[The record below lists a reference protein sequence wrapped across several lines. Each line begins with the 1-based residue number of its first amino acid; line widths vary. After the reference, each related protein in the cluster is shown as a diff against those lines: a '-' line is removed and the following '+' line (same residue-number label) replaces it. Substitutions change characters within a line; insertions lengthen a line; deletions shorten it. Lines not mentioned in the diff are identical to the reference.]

1 MKNQI
6 MDDGYDSFSNN
17 PILSSHLA
25 WESFRS
31 LASDRKREVLVDC
44 TSKPNRCTASPILV
58 LSTLLAQRLSR
69 ETSKTRVGIVLPPG
83 IGAIVSNLAVVFAG
97 KSPVN
102 LNFSLGRD
110 ALEASIER
118 AEIDLILTAETVR
131 KRLTDF
137 PWTDLVLDVGV
148 ELKSFTKRQL
158 ALRALLLAFFP
169 TGLAAS
175 WLGIPRKG
183 GKGEAALLFTS
194 GSSGMPKG
202 VILSHR
208 NVLANCAQIK
218 GTELIP
224 HGETLLGNLPVFHSF
239 GFTVSLWFCL
249 IEGVRLVTVPSPL
262 DVRGNLK
269 AIREQGVTAL
279 LGTPTFLRPY
289 LRRAKEGDLDSIKF
303 VIAGAEKTPDGFAEK
318 WEKEADCVYLEGY
331 GLTETS
337 PVLCVNLPGRKENAP
352 LRKTGTVGKLLP
364 GLMARVVDPDSG
376 VVLSPSQ
383 RGILHFRGPNVF
395 EGYLGEPEKTAE
407 VLDEDGWFVT
417 GDLGSFDEDGF
428 LRIEGRLSRFSKVG
442 GEMVPHG
449 RVEEVV
455 AEVLGLEDGDQPA
468 VAVAGRPDSSKGEA
482 LVLLTTVDIEPNE
495 LSKLLAEKGLANL
508 WIPKIILRVDE
519 IPMLPTGK
527 LDLKAIASLASSG

>member
-1 MKNQI
+1 
-6 MDDGYDSFSNN
+6 MDAGYDSFSNN

-44 TSKPNRCTASPILV
+44 ASKPNRCTAGPILV
-58 LSTLLAQRLSR
+58 LSTLLAQRLSQ
-69 ETSKTRVGIVLPPG
+69 ETSKARVGIVLPPG

-137 PWTDLVLDVGV
+137 PWTDLILDVGV

-218 GTELIP
+218 GTDLIP

-303 VIAGAEKTPDGFAEK
+303 VIAGAEKTPEGFAEK

-337 PVLCVNLPGRKENAP
+337 PVLCVNLPGQKENTP
-352 LRKTGTVGKLLP
+352 LRKIGTVGKLLP

-376 VVLSPSQ
+376 AVLSPSQ

-395 EGYLGEPEKTAE
+395 EGYLGEPEKTDE
-407 VLDEDGWFVT
+407 VLQDDGWFVT

-455 AEVLGLEDGDQPA
+455 AEVLGLEEGDEPA

-482 LVLLTTVDIEPNE
+482 LVLLATVDIEPNE